1 MRAWSGHIILD
12 PQVRFKDL
20 EPLFRDLF
28 ALFLEESEQTRDDPE
43 FFEIILEENLR
54 DLRND
59 RKPEGFNRDGTMR
72 LIFPLSERKEF
83 YLYGSSRTVEV
94 PRVTQALSQF
104 LEQHNI
110 RHEIEW
116 DGLLRF
122 AGKH

>member
-1 MRAWSGHIILD
+1 MRARSGHIVLH
-12 PQVRFKDL
+12 PKVRFGDL

-28 ALFLEESEQTRDDPE
+28 SLFLEESEQTRDDPE

-83 YLYGSSRTVEV
+83 YLYASSRSVEV

-104 LEQHNI
+104 LQQNKI
-110 RHEIEW
+110 RHEVEW
-116 DGLLRF
+116 DGLLRDE
-122 AGKH
+122 GKH

>member
-1 MRAWSGHIILD
+1 MRARSGHIVLG
-12 PQVRFKDL
+12 PKVGFRDL
-20 EPLFRDLF
+20 EPIFRDLF

-83 YLYGSSRTVEV
+83 YLYSNSRSVEV
-94 PRVTQALSQF
+94 PRVTQALSQ
-104 LEQHNI
+104 LLQQNKI
-110 RHEIEW
+110 RHEVEW
-116 DGLLRF
+116 DGLLRDE
-122 AGKH
+122 GKH

>member
-1 MRAWSGHIILD
+1 MRARSGHIVLG
-12 PQVRFKDL
+12 PKVGFRDL
-20 EPLFRDLF
+20 EPIFRDLF

-83 YLYGSSRTVEV
+83 YLYSNSRSVEV
-94 PRVTQALSQF
+94 PRVTQALSQ
-104 LEQHNI
+104 LLQQNKI

-116 DGLLRF
+116 DGLLRDE
-122 AGKH
+122 GKH

>member
-1 MRAWSGHIILD
+1 MRARSGHILLG
-12 PQVRFKDL
+12 PKVRFQDL

-59 RKPEGFNRDGTMR
+59 RKPEGFNRDGMMR

-83 YLYGSSRTVEV
+83 YLYASSRSVEV
-94 PRVTQALSQF
+94 PRVTQALSQ
-104 LEQHNI
+104 LLQQNRI
-110 RHEIEW
+110 PHEVEW
-116 DGLLRF
+116 DGLLRD
-122 AGKH
+122 AGKP

>member
-1 MRAWSGHIILD
+1 MRARSGHIVLG
-12 PQVRFKDL
+12 PKVGFRDL
-20 EPLFRDLF
+20 EPIFRDLF

-83 YLYGSSRTVEV
+83 YLYANSRSVEV
-94 PRVTQALSQF
+94 PRVTQALSQ
-104 LEQHNI
+104 LLQQNKI
-110 RHEIEW
+110 RHEVEW
-116 DGLLRF
+116 DGLLRDE
-122 AGKH
+122 GKH

>member
-1 MRAWSGHIILD
+1 MRARSGHILLD
-12 PQVRFKDL
+12 SKVRFQDL

-59 RKPEGFNRDGTMR
+59 RKPEGFNRDGMMR

-83 YLYGSSRTVEV
+83 YLYASSRSVEV
-94 PRVTQALSQF
+94 PRVTQALSQ
-104 LEQHNI
+104 LLQQNKI
-110 RHEIEW
+110 PHEVEW
-116 DGLLRF
+116 DGLLHD
-122 AGKH
+122 AGKP

>member
-1 MRAWSGHIILD
+1 MRARSGHILLD
-12 PQVRFKDL
+12 SKVRFQDL

-59 RKPEGFNRDGTMR
+59 RKPEGFNRDGMMR

-83 YLYGSSRTVEV
+83 YLYASSRSVEV
-94 PRVTQALSQF
+94 PRVTQALSQ
-104 LEQHNI
+104 LLQQNKI
-110 RHEIEW
+110 PHEIEW
-116 DGLLRF
+116 DGLLRD
-122 AGKH
+122 AGKP

>member
-1 MRAWSGHIILD
+1 MRARSGHVVLG
-12 PQVRFKDL
+12 PKVHFRDL

-83 YLYGSSRTVEV
+83 YLYGSSRNVEV
-94 PRVTQALSQF
+94 PRVTQAISQF
-104 LEQHNI
+104 FRQHKI
-110 RHEIEW
+110 RHEVEW
-116 DGLLRF
+116 DGLLRD